1 MIKFVNVSKYYNN
14 RAVLSDLSF
23 TIPKGKIVILIGL
36 SGCGKTTTLKMINRL
51 VKHSEGEIFIRDKSV
66 TDWDEIKLRRRIGYV
81 IQQTGLFPHMT
92 ARQNIEIILRVEKHS
107 EEFIANRTAEL
118 MDLVGLD
125 MALIDR
131 YPSQLS
137 GGQQQ
142 RVGVARAFATDPEII
157 LMDEPFSA
165 LDPMTRADLQDSFLD
180 LQEKVKKTVVFV
192 THDMDEALK
201 LADYI
206 CIMDQGKIVQYDT
219 PENILRNPANEFV
232 AQFIGKN
239 RIWSSPEMIKI
250 EDVMIE
256 RPLSCYPNITLDK
269 CMEKMRAYKVDSL
282 MVVEEKNH
290 KFLGVLRAKQIQRAT
305 DRKQTAESLMYRD
318 VLTAKPQDSILDVLQ
333 HVQDKRKVNIP
344 VVTDDGRLAGLL
356 TKGSL
361 ITTLSQ
367 QYFDVDS
374 ED

>member
-192 THDMDEALK
+192 THDLDEALK